1 MNRNLPQSRLRHGA
15 ARGRI
20 PLRRSQLR
28 LRFGG
33 AFFMCIATNRP
44 LTEFVGMALRSKTS
58 VFNAALLRCGR
69 SPQDGSDL
77 LTEAMEANYDDIVRA
92 AFENGDGAFSF
103 GKVRVTLTG
112 RSVGTMGYEDAFAV
126 PSDAIHILEVYL
138 DDFACSDVQA
148 PWEYHGETQSV
159 LINSGTRVVSVSYV
173 KAGLEHTWSSS
184 FALGVQRRLEA
195 VIKDVLEETE
205 ESSMKESEA
214 DAAFLMAGVKGSKD
228 RSQRK
233 VWKHGRLVR
242 RRFTSDTRRIT

>member
-1 MNRNLPQSRLRHGA
+1 
-15 ARGRI
+15 
-20 PLRRSQLR
+20 
-28 LRFGG
+28 
-33 AFFMCIATNRP
+33 
-44 LTEFVGMALRSKTS
+44 MALRSKTS
-58 VFNAALLRCGR
+58 IFNAALLRCGR

-77 LTEAMEANYDDIVRA
+77 LLEALEANYDDIVRA

-112 RSVGTMGYEDAFAV
+112 RSEGTMGYDDAFAV
-126 PSDAIHILEVYL
+126 PSDALHIIEVYL
-138 DDFACSDVQA
+138 DGYACSDA
-148 PWEYHGETQSV
+148 LEPWEFHGETQSV
-159 LINSGTRVVSVSYV
+159 MLNAGTRVVAIEYV

-214 DAAFLMAGVKGSKD
+214 DAAFLMAGVKGSKN
-228 RSQRK
+228 RSQQK

-242 RRFTSDTRRIT
+242 RRFTPDTRRNS